1 MKGLNRTLKIAKFFK
16 VIYNILFVCTIIA
29 TSFSFIILIIL
40 LCSNKNLD
48 SFDKILSNSDLTYE
62 QLFGM
67 YLSDLI
73 VLGSNIYLVW
83 KKYSLCNNICKTKM
97 PFTYDV
103 VKNMR
108 SLGKMCIIIGI
119 PVYIAAAIVSGLT
132 KCEMTFINGEA
143 VATGIFYLLL
153 SCPFEYGAEILLIKN
168 NMRNG
173 DNIDVED

>member
-1 MKGLNRTLKIAKFFK
+1 MKGLNRTLKIAKFK

-29 TSFSFIILIIL
+29 TSFLFIILIIL
-40 LCSNKNLD
+40 LCLNKNLD
-48 SFDKILSNSDLTYE
+48 SFDKILSNSDL
-62 QLFGM
+62 
-67 YLSDLI
+67 
-73 VLGSNIYLVW
+73 
-83 KKYSLCNNICKTKM
+83 
-97 PFTYDV
+97 TYDV